1 MSLSS
6 IESDI
11 MEIEKRIL
19 VVDDEEDLR
28 EILQI
33 FLSEL
38 GYEVL
43 TAADGREGLDLFLA
57 QRPPIVLSDIKMPV
71 MDGVEMLRQIK
82 TEDPEA
88 EVIMIT
94 GHGDMALAIESLKLE
109 AADFI
114 TKPINDDVLEI
125 ALRRVGEKIAMRR
138 QLKAYTENLEAMV
151 EAKSAQLVEM
161 ERLTALGQAVE
172 CLTTAFLDIAGDVRA
187 GMEYFNEVPC
197 FVALHNRQLQVV
209 ATNRLFRERL
219 GNMVGQP
226 SWEIYTGPFE
236 APEASPAGQTF
247 ATGASVRSRETI
259 RYRDGQT
266 YPVVVHTAPIR
277 DSRGELELVLEISAD
292 ISEVARLQE
301 ELRTTQQRYHQLFEE
316 VPCYIAVMDREF
328 HITAANRRFRDEFG
342 EDAGPTCYEV
352 YKKRRI
358 PCQDCPVRA
367 TFTDGQSHQTEMV
380 VMARDGE
387 QRNLMIWTAPITNA
401 AGEITQV
408 MEMATD
414 ITPLR
419 QLQDRLS
426 SLGLMVSSV
435 SHGVKGVL
443 TGMDGG
449 LFLMKTGLGKN
460 NSAQIQEGFDIMKL
474 MTERIRGVV
483 LDVLYYAKERALS
496 LETVDLPGFVA
507 DVAAIV
513 APRIENKNIR
523 FTCRF
528 EATAGTIVLD
538 PVAMRATLINLLENA
553 VDACCEDPS
562 GRDAEIVFEVA
573 PLADHAVEFTIADNG
588 IGMDADTRD
597 NLFSL
602 FYSSKGDKGTGL
614 GLHIAKTTVEQHGG
628 SIQVNTEPGQGACFV
643 IRLPRRPAQDQ
654 DRPAPEPKPT

>member
-1 MSLSS
+1 M
-6 IESDI
+6 

-33 FLSEL
+33 YLTEM

-43 TAADGREGLDLFLA
+43 TAADGQKGVDIFLD

-82 TEDPEA
+82 AEDPEA

-125 ALRRVGEKIAMRR
+125 ALRRVSEKIAMRR
-138 QLKAYTENLEAMV
+138 QLKAYTENLESLV
-151 EAKSAQLVEM
+151 EEKSAQLVEM

-209 ATNRLFRERL
+209 AANRLFRDRL
-219 GNMVGQP
+219 GDMVGRP
-226 SWEIYTGPFE
+226 SWEIYAGPFE
-236 APEASPAGQTF
+236 APEACPAGQTF
-247 ATGASVRSRETI
+247 QTGAAVRSRETI

-266 YPVVVHTAPIR
+266 YPVVVHTAPIHN
-277 DSRGELELVLEISAD
+277 SRGELELVLEISAD
-292 ISEVARLQE
+292 ISEIARLQE
-301 ELRTTQQRYHQLFEE
+301 ALRTTQQRYHQLFEE
-316 VPCYIAVMDREF
+316 VPCYIAVVDREF
-328 HITAANRRFRDEFG
+328 NITAANRRFRDEFG
-342 EDAGPTCYEV
+342 ENAGPTCYEV
-352 YKKRRI
+352 YKKRQH
-358 PCQDCPVRA
+358 PCRDCPVTA
-367 TFTDGQSHQTEMV
+367 TFEDGQSHQTEMTV
-380 VMARDGE
+380 TAQSGD
-387 QRNLMIWTAPITNA
+387 QRNLLIWTAPITNA
-401 AGEITQV
+401 AGETTQV

-419 QLQDRLS
+419 QLQDRLA

-449 LFLMKTGLGKN
+449 VFLMNTGLRKDN
-460 NSAQIQEGFDIMKL
+460 REQIQEGFDIMKL
-474 MTERIRGVV
+474 MTERIRSVV

-496 LETVDLPGFVA
+496 LETVVLPGFVI

-513 APRIENKNIR
+513 EPRAVKKGITL
-523 FTCRF
+523 TCRF
-528 EATAGTIVLD
+528 DQAAGPMVVD
-538 PVAMRATLINLLENA
+538 PVALRTALINLLENA
-553 VDACCEDPS
+553 VDACGEDQS

-573 PLADHAVEFTIADNG
+573 PFAEDEVEFKISDNG
-588 IGMDADTRD
+588 IGMDAQTRE
-597 NLFSL
+597 NLFDL
-602 FYSSKGDKGTGL
+602 FYSSKADKGTGL
-614 GLHIAKTTVEQHGG
+614 GLHIAKATVEQHNG
-628 SIQVNTEPGQGACFV
+628 SIRVDAEPGQGACFT
-643 IRLPRRPAQDQ
+643 IRLPRRPRGDGN
-654 DRPAPEPKPT
+654 DREMDLNRTAT